1 MFQKSQTKE
10 NINMPLIIIAAFI
23 IFYVLYI
30 GASFII
36 PFIISLLFSF
46 AIIGTSQFYQKFNI
60 PVFVAYV
67 LSLSTY
73 TLIFWMI
80 WELINANIQ
89 DVIAKLPDYQEKIML
104 IVESFFK
111 TTHIPAPQWL
121 SEVLARFD
129 MAEVFSVVAW
139 SITSIFSSAWI
150 IFFYTLF
157 ILLEYKHV
165 WTKLSLMI
173 TDPERKIAIMDTI
186 SKIKGDTKAYF
197 IIKTIVSLITAIS
210 SFVVMRIFNL
220 DFAIFWA
227 FVIFVLNFIPSV
239 GSIIALIFPIS
250 ISLIQYNTLYPFI
263 FITASLIGIQVLMW
277 NIIEPRFMWN
287 RLNLSP
293 LVIIIALSFWWAL
306 WWVVGMILSV
316 PIMVII
322 NIVLAKI
329 PETRSFAILL
339 SEKWELK
346 MDTDTDIIK
355 TRQQF
360 IQNIQEKIT
369 QFWQK

>member
-1 MFQKSQTKE
+1 
-10 NINMPLIIIAAFI
+10 
-23 IFYVLYI
+23 
-30 GASFII
+30 
-36 PFIISLLFSF
+36 
-46 AIIGTSQFYQKFNI
+46 
-60 PVFVAYV
+60 
-67 LSLSTY
+67 
-73 TLIFWMI
+73 MI
-80 WELINANIQ
+80 
-89 DVIAKLPDYQEKIML
+89 

-121 SEVLARFD
+121 SEILAGFD
-129 MAEVFSVVAW
+129 MAEIFSVVVW
-139 SITSIFSSAWI
+139 SVTSIFSSAWI

-165 WTKLSLMI
+165 STKLSLMI
-173 TDPERKIAIMDTI
+173 TDPERKVSIMNTI
-186 SKIKGDTKAYF
+186 SKIKWDTKAYF
-197 IIKTIVSLITAIS
+197 IIKTIVSFITAIA
-210 SFVVMRIFNL
+210 SFIVMRIFNL

-250 ISLIQYNTLYPFI
+250 ISLIQYSTLYPFI
-263 FITASLIGIQVLMW
+263 FISTALIWIQVLMW

-322 NIVLAKI
+322 NIILAKI
-329 PETRSFAILL
+329 PETRSLAILL

-346 MDTDTDIIK
+346 IDTDKDIIE
-355 TRQQF
+355 TRQKF
-360 IQNIQEKIT
+360 IQNIRNKLMN
-369 QFWQK
+369 